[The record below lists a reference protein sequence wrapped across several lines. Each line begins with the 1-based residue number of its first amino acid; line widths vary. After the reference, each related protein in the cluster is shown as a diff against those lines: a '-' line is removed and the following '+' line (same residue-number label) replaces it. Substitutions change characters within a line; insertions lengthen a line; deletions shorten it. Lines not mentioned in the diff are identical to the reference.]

1 MKVPAA
7 VRRLLLPAIV
17 IAVILT
23 AITGVRAADY
33 PTKPITFIIPAAPGG
48 AYDISARLLIPAL
61 QKALGV
67 TILPQNF
74 NAGPVAPTQLYK
86 ARPDGYTIGIVA
98 MPGTLL
104 LQLMGSTDFD
114 IDKYTWLGRVAHE
127 TYGLAVAA
135 NSPVT
140 SIAGLKTLGRPVSF
154 TSAGPGS
161 TAYAATQLAMRRL
174 GLNGKIIT
182 GYPSAPEYILG
193 VIRGDGDAVITNLT
207 ALSPYIT
214 SHQVKLLLS
223 FDDGNAVPGVP
234 NSRAV
239 HQTDLAKISLDTLVG
254 APPGLPPDIRKR
266 LSDAIAAAIRDPD
279 TQERAKTASA
289 NLAPGNAAQAA
300 AVVATQHAFFVK
312 NAELI
317 GKP

>member
-1 MKVPAA
+1 MKVPSG
-7 VRRLLLPAIV
+7 VKRLLLTAIV
-17 IAVILT
+17 IAGMLAGI
-23 AITGVRAADY
+23 AGVRAADY

-127 TYGLAVAA
+127 TYALAVAA
-135 NSPVT
+135 NSPIN
-140 SIAGLKTLGRPVSF
+140 SIAALKALGRPVSF

-193 VIRGDGDAVITNLT
+193 VIRGDGDAVVTNLT
-207 ALSPYIT
+207 ALTPYVT

-223 FDDGNAVPGVP
+223 FDDVHA
-234 NSRAV
+234 RAA
-239 HQTDLAKISLDTLVG
+239 HAPDLAKISLDTLVA
-254 APPGLPPDIRKR
+254 APPGLPPEIRKR
-266 LSDAIAAAIRDPD
+266 LSDAIAAALRDPD
-279 TQERAKTASA
+279 TQARAKTASA
-289 NLAPGNAAQAA
+289 DLAPGNAAQAA
-300 AVVATQHAFFVK
+300 DVVATQHAFFSK

>member
-1 MKVPAA
+1 MTVPAA
-7 VRRLLLPAIV
+7 AKRLLLPAIV
-17 IAVILT
+17 IAGMLFG
-23 AITGVRAADY
+23 ITGVRAADY

-104 LQLMGSTDFD
+104 LQLMGSTEFD

-127 TYGLAVAA
+127 TYALAVAA
-135 NSPVT
+135 NSPVN
-140 SIAGLKTLGRPVSF
+140 SVAGLKSLGHPVSF

-207 ALSPYIT
+207 ALTPYVT
-214 SHQVKLLLS
+214 SHQVKLLMT
-223 FDDGNAVPGVP
+223 FDDAGA
-234 NSRAV
+234 RAA
-239 HQTDLAKISLDTLVG
+239 HAPDLAKISLDTLVG
-254 APPGLPPDIRKR
+254 APPGLPPEIRKR
-266 LSDAIAAAIRDPD
+266 LSDAIAAAVRDPD
-279 TQERAKTASA
+279 TQARAKTASA
-289 NLAPGNAAQAA
+289 DLAPGNAAQAA
-300 AVVATQHAFFVK
+300 AVVATQHAFFSK

>member
-1 MKVPAA
+1 M
-7 VRRLLLPAIV
+7 
-17 IAVILT
+17 
-23 AITGVRAADY
+23 
-33 PTKPITFIIPAAPGG
+33 
-48 AYDISARLLIPAL
+48 
-61 QKALGV
+61 

-127 TYGLAVAA
+127 TYALAVPA

-140 SIAGLKTLGRPVSF
+140 SIAGLKTLGHPVSF

-207 ALSPYIT
+207 ALTPYIT

>member
-1 MKVPAA
+1 MKVPSA
-7 VRRLLLPAIV
+7 VKRLLLSAIV
-17 IAVILT
+17 IAGILVG
-23 AITGVRAADY
+23 ITGVRAADY

-48 AYDISARLLIPAL
+48 AYDIDARLLIPAL
-61 QKALGV
+61 QQALGV

-86 ARPDGYTIGIVA
+86 ARPDGYTIGIVP

-104 LQLMGSTDFD
+104 LQLMGSADFD
-114 IDKYTWLGRVAHE
+114 VDKYTWLSHVAHE
-127 TYGLAVAA
+127 TYALAVAA
-135 NSPVT
+135 NSPIN
-140 SIAGLKTLGRPVSF
+140 SIAALKALGHPVSF

-161 TAYAATQLAMRRL
+161 TAFAATQLAMHQL
-174 GLNGKIIT
+174 GVNGKIIT

-223 FDDGNAVPGVP
+223 FDDGNAVPGVL
-234 NSRAV
+234 NARAA
-239 HQTDLAKISLDTLVG
+239 HAPDLAKISLDTLVG
-254 APPGLPPDIRKR
+254 APPGLPPELRKR
-266 LSDAIAAAIRDPD
+266 LSDAIATAIRDPD
-279 TQERAKTASA
+279 TQARAKTAGVH
-289 NLAPGNAAQAA
+289 LATGDAAQAA
-300 AVVATQHAFFVK
+300 AVVSTQHAFFSK

>member
-1 MKVPAA
+1 MKVRLAA
-7 VRRLLLPAIV
+7 ARLLFPAIALAGILAG
-17 IAVILT
+17 IAS
-23 AITGVRAADY
+23 VRAADY

-48 AYDISARLLIPAL
+48 AYDIDARLLIPAL

-74 NAGPVAPTQLYK
+74 NAGPVPATQLYK

-104 LQLMGSTDFD
+104 LQLMGSTEYDV
-114 IDKYTWLGRVAHE
+114 DKYTWLGRVAHE
-127 TYGLAVAA
+127 TYALAVAA
-135 NSPVT
+135 NSPID
-140 SIAGLKTLGRPVSF
+140 SIAALKTLGHPVSF

-161 TAYAATQLAMRRL
+161 TAFAATQLAIRQL

-207 ALSPYIT
+207 ALKPFVT

-223 FDDGNAVPGVP
+223 FDDGDAVPGVL
-234 NSRAV
+234 NARAAHV
-239 HQTDLAKISLDTLVG
+239 PDLAKISLDTLVG
-254 APPGLPPDIRKR
+254 APPGLPPELRKR
-266 LSDAIAAAIRDPD
+266 LSDAIATAIRDPE
-279 TQERAKTASA
+279 TQARAKTAGA
-289 NLAPGNAAQAA
+289 DLAIGNADQAA
-300 AVVATQHAFFVK
+300 AVVATQHAFFIK
-312 NAELI
+312 NAQLI